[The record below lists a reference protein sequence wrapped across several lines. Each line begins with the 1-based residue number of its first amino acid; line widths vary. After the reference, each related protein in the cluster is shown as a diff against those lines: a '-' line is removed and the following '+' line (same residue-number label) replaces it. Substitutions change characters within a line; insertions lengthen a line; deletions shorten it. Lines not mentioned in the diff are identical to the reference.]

1 MNKILIIVPYYG
13 ELPKYFRHW
22 LKTCKKNQQLDW
34 LIVSDD
40 KNEYI
45 KDSLP
50 KNVRYLNL
58 NIDELQE
65 RVNKIIGFDFR
76 YFTPY
81 RLCDCRPFFGMMFEE
96 QTSKYEFWGWSDI
109 DLLYGD
115 LSVFLNQD
123 RLDKFD
129 KIYNKGHLSIV
140 KNSRLVNNMIFELIS
155 DNQVKRIFSSKYSE
169 GFDERYFND
178 AFLNKGL
185 KIMDE
190 KECIDISPRFYEFR
204 NLNDNNR
211 RVIVSYNNG
220 KVVDSEG
227 KEYPYIHFQKR
238 KFRCNSI
245 ESRSYFISS
254 IGFTNDKLKD
264 NPFRLTKKNISFY
277 LGFIKKHL
285 IPQHINRIKSKIGK

>member
-13 ELPKYFRHW
+13 ELPKYFKHW
-22 LKTCKKNQQLDW
+22 LKTCEENQQLDW

-58 NIDELQE
+58 NIEVLQE

-81 RLCDCRPFFGMMFEE
+81 RLCDCRPFFGMMFKE

-115 LSVFLNQD
+115 LSTFINQARLNE
-123 RLDKFD
+123 FD

-140 KNSRLVNNMIFELIS
+140 KNSQLVNSMILELIS
-155 DNQVKRIFSSKYSE
+155 DNQVKQIFLSKYSE

-178 AFLNKGL
+178 AFLKKGL

-204 NLNDNNR
+204 NLNDNNKM
-211 RVIVSYNNG
+211 VAVNYNNG
-220 KVVDSEG
+220 KIIDSEG

-238 KFRCNSI
+238 NFRYNST
-245 ESRSYFISS
+245 ECSSYFISP
-254 IGFTNDKLKD
+254 IGFTNYIFKD
-264 NPFRLTKKNISFY
+264 NAFSLTKKNIAFY
-277 LGFIKKHL
+277 LRFIKKYL
-285 IPQHINRIKSKIGK
+285 IPQHINRIKSKIGQ